1 MTEKFNKIIELVSLI
16 SRFRL
21 MGGLF
26 KSCSFLGQESYGV
39 SFLSLI
45 STLVSNNM
53 KHPAFSK
60 KMELFT
66 SLHAKVQDHNKVL
79 EERNTALEKM
89 QGKLVKDSVSV
100 LGGVNNQNA

>member
-1 MTEKFNKIIELVSLI
+1 
-16 SRFRL
+16 
-21 MGGLF
+21 MGGSF
-26 KSCSFLGQESYGV
+26 KSRSFLGQESYGV
-39 SFLSLI
+39 RFPSLY
-45 STLVSNNM
+45 STLVSIDM
-53 KHPAFSK
+53 KQRALSK

-100 LGGVNNQNA
+100 LGGVDNQNA

>member
-1 MTEKFNKIIELVSLI
+1 
-16 SRFRL
+16 
-21 MGGLF
+21 
-26 KSCSFLGQESYGV
+26 
-39 SFLSLI
+39 
-45 STLVSNNM
+45 M

>member
-1 MTEKFNKIIELVSLI
+1 
-16 SRFRL
+16 
-21 MGGLF
+21 
-26 KSCSFLGQESYGV
+26 
-39 SFLSLI
+39 
-45 STLVSNNM
+45 M
-53 KHPAFSK
+53 KQLAFSK

-100 LGGVNNQNA
+100 LGGVNNQDA